1 MIASP
6 AAETL
11 DPPLL
16 TREEMRRENALAAP
30 REPLR
35 VETGAGSL
43 SVTIGPR
50 FALSQWNGSWARID
64 FAVADRI
71 GQAHVP
77 LDIILKVAGD
87 AFPDLPFD
95 SIDTRLRAVVLEHLL
110 ANAVGGLETRFQA
123 PLRFAEVHCPVPLS
137 ADFQGVMQVS
147 LSNGEPFPMT
157 VSASPIDSGAILRS
171 LEGLARVRR
180 RPQGLKTTI
189 ALRAGHAQL
198 SLDELASL
206 EVGAGIILDGT
217 YLTFQKIA
225 AVTGERFVQTC
236 TWQSLKPVLDGPLL
250 RKPDVV
256 SVPFTTGAVMSE
268 ENPADGSA
276 PFGTVNDIPVHLVFE
291 LGRMT
296 ISVDEV
302 ETLAQGHVF
311 DLGKP
316 LSQAVDILS
325 GGRRIGTGELVRIAD
340 SIGVRITRIAT

>member
-1 MIASP
+1 MNASP
-6 AAETL
+6 LAETY

-16 TREEMRRENALAAP
+16 TRDEMRRENALSAP

-35 VETGAGSL
+35 AETGAGVL
-43 SVTIGPR
+43 SVTAGPR
-50 FALSQWNGSWARID
+50 FLLTSWDGSWARID
-64 FAVADRI
+64 FAIADRI

-77 LDIILKVAGD
+77 LDIILKVTGD

-95 SIDTRLRAVVLEHLL
+95 SIDPRLRAIVLEHVL
-110 ANAVGGLETRFQA
+110 ANAVGGLETHFQA
-123 PLRFAEVHCPVPLS
+123 PLRLADVQCPVPL
-137 ADFQGVMQVS
+137 APDFQSVMRVALGDGQ
-147 LSNGEPFPMT
+147 PFPMT
-157 VSASPIDSGAILRS
+157 VSASPIDMGAILRS

-180 RPQGLKTTI
+180 RPAGLMTTVS
-189 ALRAGHAQL
+189 LRAGHAQL
-198 SLDELASL
+198 SLDELAAL

-256 SVPFTTGAVMSE
+256 SVPFTTGAVMSD
-268 ENPADGSA
+268 ENAGDGSA